1 MVLLFLSLLYIF
13 DKPVKY
19 KDENGKIKDKKTA
32 LSSSVDK
39 AEYQTDYQ
47 YVAKDNDIKTYF
59 PKHLDGKKG
68 VVTELGEHTLSMKPV
83 VKAPANG
90 AASIA
95 PQPAAQKKAV
105 TGGQK
110 EAVEYPGVFG
120 ADTVL
125 RYTPTLDG
133 VKEDLILMKH
143 PGQHTFSFELDVG
156 GLEARLNGSEVEVFD
171 PQTSETVSPSMY
183 TTAGKRYTALRITS
197 MSW

>member
-1 MVLLFLSLLYIF
+1 MLFLSLLYIF

-83 VKAPANG
+83 VKANEKAPQP
-90 AASIA
+90 ASIA
-95 PQPAAQKKAV
+95 SQPAAQKKAV

-110 EAVEYPGVFG
+110 EAVEYVRSGHRSAVYPHAGRRERG
-120 ADTVL
+120 
-125 RYTPTLDG
+125 P
-133 VKEDLILMKH
+133 
-143 PGQHTFSFELDVG
+143 
-156 GLEARLNGSEVEVFD
+156 D
-171 PQTSETVSPSMY
+171 PHETSRAAY
-183 TTAGKRYTALRITS
+183 FQL
-197 MSW
+197 

>member
-1 MVLLFLSLLYIF
+1 M
-13 DKPVKY
+13 
-19 KDENGKIKDKKTA
+19 
-32 LSSSVDK
+32 
-39 AEYQTDYQ
+39 
-47 YVAKDNDIKTYF
+47 
-59 PKHLDGKKG
+59 
-68 VVTELGEHTLSMKPV
+68 
-83 VKAPANG
+83 
-90 AASIA
+90 
-95 PQPAAQKKAV
+95 
-105 TGGQK
+105 
-110 EAVEYPGVFG
+110 FG